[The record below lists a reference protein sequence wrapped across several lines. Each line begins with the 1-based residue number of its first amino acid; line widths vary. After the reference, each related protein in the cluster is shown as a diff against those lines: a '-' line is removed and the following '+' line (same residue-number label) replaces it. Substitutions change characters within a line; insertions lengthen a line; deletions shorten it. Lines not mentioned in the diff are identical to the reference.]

1 MAELVFRPV
10 SVSVTILKELMVPA
24 YANFGGKVH
33 GGVILGL
40 MDKIAYTA
48 AATHARTYCVTA
60 SINRV
65 DFLNP
70 VDVGDLLTLHASVNY
85 VARSSMEVGIRVE
98 SENFR
103 AGVTKH
109 TNTSYFTMVAIDES
123 GGKVQLPGLLLE
135 TRDDARRFVEGQL
148 RRAGLQ
154 TQGEILRKLR
164 SHADLGAEI
173 AALESPTYRL
183 TDELRAL
190 LAGRE
195 EP

>member
-1 MAELVFRPV
+1 MSGSSFRPV
-10 SVSVTILKELMVPA
+10 SASVTILKELMVPA

-60 SINRV
+60 SINQV

-85 VARSSMEVGIRVE
+85 VQHSSMEVGIRVE

-103 AGVTKH
+103 AGTTKH
-109 TNTSYFTMVAIDES
+109 TNTSYFTMVAMDGE
-123 GGKVQLPGLLLE
+123 GKKVALPGLILE
-135 TRDDARRFVEGQL
+135 TRDDVRRFIEGRVRRGNQHTQREAVSVL
-148 RRAGLQ
+148 RR
-154 TQGEILRKLR
+154 
-164 SHADLGAEI
+164 HADLGAEI
-173 AALESPTYRL
+173 DALKDASCSLREG
-183 TDELRAL
+183 LRAML
-190 LAGRE
+190 Q
-195 EP
+195 PSP

>member
-1 MAELVFRPV
+1 MSAPSFRPV
-10 SVSVTILKELMVPA
+10 SASVSILKELMVPA

-60 SINRV
+60 SINQV

-85 VARSSMEVGIRVE
+85 VQHSSMEVGIRVE

-103 AGVTKH
+103 AGTTKH
-109 TNTSYFTMVAIDES
+109 TNTSYFTMVAMDE
-123 GGKVQLPGLLLE
+123 GGNKVLLPGLVLA
-135 TRDDARRFVEGQL
+135 TRDDVRRFIEGRL
-148 RRAGLQ
+148 RRGNQRAQRESLGV
-154 TQGEILRKLR
+154 LRQ
-164 SHADLGAEI
+164 HANLGAEI
-173 AALESPTYRL
+173 DALKDASFTLR
-183 TDELRAL
+183 DGLRAL
-190 LAGRE
+190 L
-195 EP
+195 EPLP